1 LQTNSQTVALER
13 FPPSSDTNSATNQT
27 VKLMCRYIKE
37 AAADP
42 VLKDAAAY
50 VRNAYAGASTDPGML
65 AWGVFWFAKHNI
77 KFVVDEA
84 PLMRLER
91 IVPGSGYA
99 QQDLLIRPD
108 VLIRMNPREGDCD
121 DFTMMVCALL
131 KCLGVPFSI
140 VTIACG
146 PDDPKRWSHVF
157 PIALTPTPI
166 AVDASHGRGPGWM
179 VPLEQ
184 TYRWQAWDENGEPIN
199 LKRPGSQLH
208 GWVRSSHGLGQ
219 GCIDAD
225 GNPIDCPSEISNIT
239 PLPPV
244 TETPYPILQDTTPS
258 PSTSGAGFNWTSF
271 LNNLTGQ
278 AASVAKTA
286 ELSSLYQQGALET
299 QGVFGSLMP
308 IVLVVVIGGLA
319 ISFLKK

>member
-1 LQTNSQTVALER
+1 LER
-13 FPPSSDTNSATNQT
+13 FPASSDTNSATNQT
-27 VKLMCRYIKE
+27 LKLMCRYIKE
-37 AAADP
+37 AADDP
-42 VLKDAAAY
+42 VLKDAAGY
-50 VRNAYAGASTDPGML
+50 VRNSYAGGRADPAML

-131 KCLGVPFSI
+131 KCLGVPYSI
-140 VTIACG
+140 ITIACG
-146 PDDPKRWSHVF
+146 ADDPQRWSHVF

-179 VPLEQ
+179 VPAEQ

-219 GCIDAD
+219 DDTVDLSSLPLESSGTTDLSTIGAEQAAYDEGTLTA
-225 GNPIDCPSEISNIT
+225 PTSTVSVPSSA
-239 PLPPV
+239 
-244 TETPYPILQDTTPS
+244 S
-258 PSTSGAGFNWTSF
+258 SFNWTSF

-278 AASVAKTA
+278 AAGVAKTA
-286 ELSSLYQQGALET
+286 ELSSLYQQGALAT
-299 QGVFGSLMP
+299 SGVFQSLIP
-308 IVLVVVIGGLA
+308 IVLVVVLGGLA
-319 ISFLKK
+319 ISFIKK

>member
-1 LQTNSQTVALER
+1 LER
-13 FPPSSDTNSATNQT
+13 FPASSDTNSATNQT

-91 IVPGSGYA
+91 IIPGSGYA

-146 PDDPKRWSHVF
+146 PDDPERWSHVF

-179 VPLEQ
+179 VPAAQ

-199 LKRPGSQLH
+199 LKRPGSHLH

-219 GCIDAD
+219 DDSGDSIDLSS
-225 GNPIDCPSEISNIT
+225 GLQYLSEPSPPSLDLSNIDLSA
-239 PLPPV
+239 PN
-244 TETPYPILQDTTPS
+244 IDTGTPS
-258 PSTSGAGFNWTSF
+258 IGTPPISTQSTFNWTSF

-286 ELSSLYQQGALET
+286 ELSSLYQQGALAT
-299 QGVFGSLMP
+299 SGVFQSLIP
-308 IVLVVVIGGLA
+308 IVLVVVLGGLA
-319 ISFLKK
+319 ISMIKK

>member
-1 LQTNSQTVALER
+1 LQTYSPTVTLER
-13 FPPSSDTNSATNQT
+13 FPAAPDTDSVTNQT
-27 VKLMCRYIKE
+27 AKLMCRYIKE
-37 AAADP
+37 ADSDP

-50 VRNAYAGASTDPGML
+50 TRNAYAGGSADPAML
-65 AWGVFWFAKHNI
+65 AWAVFWFANHNV

-121 DFTMMVCALL
+121 DFTMLVCALL
-131 KCLGVPFSI
+131 KCLRVPFAI

-146 PDDPKRWSHVF
+146 PDDPERWSHVF

-166 AVDASHGRGPGWM
+166 PIDASHGQGPGWM
-179 VPLEQ
+179 VPAEQ
-184 TYRWQAWDENGEPIN
+184 TYRWQAWDENGEPMN
-199 LKRPGSQLH
+199 LKRPGSALH

-219 GCIDAD
+219 DDSGDTGAGIDLSSGLQYLETPAPPESD
-225 GNPIDCPSEISNIT
+225 NSSFLVSGP
-239 PLPPV
+239 PLP
-244 TETPYPILQDTTPS
+244 S
-258 PSTSGAGFNWTSF
+258 ASSGFNWTSF
-271 LNNLTGQ
+271 LNTLSTQ
-278 AASVAKTA
+278 AAGVAKTA
-286 ELSSLYQQGALET
+286 EISGLYQQGALAT
-299 QGVFGSLMP
+299 SGVFQSLMP
-308 IVLVVVIGGLA
+308 IILIVVIGGVA